1 MELGEPPLFP
11 SITLPEPPN
20 LPRPILDIPRAD
32 IPSYTPL
39 VVPPSDLKPPPGV
52 KPSAK
57 KEPPKQKPQLPV
69 VQPPQIQ
76 LPEVQTLDVP
86 GTDLEVP
93 VPSGEILVTA
103 ATTAF
108 VSVAATLSAT
118 ALFKYLVTLMKP
130 VFKQAWSKIT
140 AKKVSS

>member
-20 LPRPILDIPRAD
+20 LPRPVLDIPRAD

-57 KEPPKQKPQLPV
+57 KEPTKQKPQPV

-76 LPEVQTLDVP
+76 LPEVQTIDIP
-86 GTDLEVP
+86 GTDIEVP

-130 VFKQAWSKIT
+130 VFKVIWSKIT
-140 AKKVSS
+140 TKKVSS

>member
-1 MELGEPPLFP
+1 MDWGEPPLLP
-11 SITLPEPPN
+11 SVTLPEPPK
-20 LPRPILDIPRAD
+20 LPRPVLDIPQAD

-52 KPSAK
+52 KSGANQKAAP
-57 KEPPKQKPQLPV
+57 KPQIPV
-69 VQPPQIQ
+69 VQPPPIQ
-76 LPEVQTLDVP
+76 LPEVRTLDIP
-86 GTDLEVP
+86 GTDIEVP

-118 ALFKYLVTLMKP
+118 ALFKYLVTLLKP

-140 AKKVSS
+140 TKKVSS

>member
-1 MELGEPPLFP
+1 
-11 SITLPEPPN
+11 
-20 LPRPILDIPRAD
+20 
-32 IPSYTPL
+32 
-39 VVPPSDLKPPPGV
+39 
-52 KPSAK
+52 
-57 KEPPKQKPQLPV
+57 
-69 VQPPQIQ
+69 
-76 LPEVQTLDVP
+76 LDVP
-86 GTDLEVP
+86 GTDIEVP

-140 AKKVSS
+140 TKKVSS

>member
-1 MELGEPPLFP
+1 MDWGEPPLLP

-20 LPRPILDIPRAD
+20 LPGPVLDIPEAD

-39 VVPPSDLKPPPGV
+39 VVPPSDLRPPPGV
-52 KPSAK
+52 KPNRQPGT
-57 KEPPKQKPQLPV
+57 PPKPQIPV
-69 VQPPQIQ
+69 VQPPPIQ
-76 LPEVQTLDVP
+76 PPEVRTLDVP
-86 GTDLEVP
+86 GTDIEVP

-118 ALFKYLVTLMKP
+118 ALFKYLVTLLKP

-140 AKKVSS
+140 TKKVSS